1 MSKIFEPG
9 LSPEERLR
17 VLRDNH
23 DSELTKYFKQ
33 LSQHEM
39 DQRREVLAENSI
51 QHFELS
57 EQLKE
62 VKGEFKEKMEPLI
75 RDNHKLMQEI
85 KTGQA
90 LVEGEIFFVPDH
102 DNSMMETYNSDGE
115 MISSRRLKPEEK
127 QQRISFLKP
136 AANDQ

>member
-1 MSKIFEPG
+1 MAKVFMPEASN
-9 LSPEERLR
+9 EERLR
-17 VLRDNH
+17 ILRDNH
-23 DSELTKYFKQ
+23 DSEITKYYKQ

-39 DQRREVLAENSI
+39 DQRRETLAENSI
-51 QHFELS
+51 EHFELS

-62 VKGEFKEKMEPLI
+62 VKADFKEKMEPLI

-90 LVEGEIFFVPDH
+90 EVEGEIFFVPDH
-102 DNSMMETYNSDGE
+102 DNSMMETYNADGE
-115 MISSRRLKPEEK
+115 MIASRRLKPEEK

-136 AANDQ
+136 AVNQ

>member
-1 MSKIFEPG
+1 MPKVFM
-9 LSPEERLR
+9 PEVTPKERLR
-17 VLRDNH
+17 ILRDNH
-23 DSELTKYFKQ
+23 DSEVTKYYKQ

-39 DQRREVLAENSI
+39 DVRREQLAENSI
-51 QHFELS
+51 NHFELS

-62 VKGEFKEKMEPLI
+62 VKADFKEKMEPLI

-90 LVEGEIFFVPDH
+90 EVEGEIFFVADH
-102 DNSMMETYNSDGE
+102 EASMMETYNSDGE
-115 MISSRRLKPEEK
+115 MIASRRLKPEEK

-136 AANDQ
+136 AANQ